1 MHGFDVF
8 IFLYTSVITFL
19 IPGPSDQAYG
29 RGQNG
34 LLVNMYK
41 TVLLVMS
48 IFLQF

>member
-1 MHGFDVF
+1 MVLMLLF
-8 IFLYTSVITFL
+8 ISTSVITFL

-41 TVLLVMS
+41 IVQLLMLV
-48 IFLQF
+48 FLQL